1 MNHDSN
7 YPQDYEEPRRGINS
21 FALGAL
27 AAIAV
32 VAVIAVGAWLI
43 LEHRS
48 SNTTEQTS
56 TTQLQTQARSEA
68 MMPYVVNSQSE
79 VARALLEQDGFI
91 VTGYNFYRTYDK
103 DRWGLVKEQPLE
115 AGKNYPIGTEVELV
129 VWGEESSE
137 SVLATSKT
145 LAPAIEATVTI
156 PNLIGQYYDD
166 IDFSNYP
173 ELKITKETEHSNRP
187 AGMIVNQSIDA
198 GTKVPEATHLTLH
211 ISSGPDKVTVP
222 DVIGQDSDDATVRVE
237 ALKLNVKIV
246 EEMNDGSHEPGTV
259 KSMAPAAG
267 TSVEKGKTVTIW
279 VWR

>member
-1 MNHDSN
+1 MNE
-7 YPQDYEEPRRGINS
+7 YPNNLQVYDHPRRGCGS
-21 FALGAL
+21 VFLGMLAALGVI
-27 AAIAV
+27 AIV
-32 VAVIAVGAWLI
+32 AVGAWTWLA
-43 LEHRS
+43 HQHPG
-48 SNTTEQTS
+48 TAAKQG
-56 TTQLQTQARSEA
+56 SEV
-68 MMPYVVNSQSE
+68 MMPYVVNTQSE
-79 VARALLEQDGFI
+79 VARSLLEQDGFI

-145 LAPAIEATVTI
+145 LAPAVEATVTI

-173 ELKITKETEHSNRP
+173 GLKITKEAEHSNRP
-187 AGMIVNQSIDA
+187 TGMIVGQSIDG
-198 GTKVPEATHLTLH
+198 GTKVPETTHLTLF

-222 DVIGQDSDDATVRVE
+222 DVIGQNSDDATVRVE

-246 EEMNDGSHEPGTV
+246 EETNDGNHEPGTV

-267 TSVEKGKTVTIW
+267 TSVEKGETVTIS

>member
-1 MNHDSN
+1 MNE
-7 YPQDYEEPRRGINS
+7 YPNNRQVYDRPRHGFGS
-21 FALGAL
+21 VFLGML
-27 AAIAV
+27 AALSVIAIV
-32 VAVIAVGAWLI
+32 AVGAWLF
-43 LEHRS
+43 LNHRNS
-48 SNTTEQTS
+48 DATEQTS
-56 TTQLQTQARSEA
+56 ATQIQTQAQSEA
-68 MMPYVVNSQSE
+68 MMPYVVNTQSE

-115 AGKNYPIGTEVELV
+115 AGKKYPIGTEVELV

-145 LAPAIEATVTI
+145 LAPAVEATETI

-173 ELKITKETEHSNRP
+173 GLKITKETEHSNRP
-187 AGMIVNQSIDA
+187 AGMIVDQSIDA
-198 GTKVPEATHLTLH
+198 GTKVPKTTHLTLF

-222 DVIGQDSDDATVRVE
+222 DVINQNSDDATARIE
-237 ALKLNVKIV
+237 ALILNVKMV
-246 EEMNDGSHEPGTV
+246 EEINDGSHESGTV
-259 KSMAPAAG
+259 KSMSPSAG
-267 TSVEKGKTVTIW
+267 TTVEKGTTVTIW